1 MVYTNPEEVVD
12 FSTDNE
18 YWINR
23 LIEDAKKHPD
33 EIQIISLPQKDGD
46 VIHVKVPNKYL
57 GVRPEQIQIW

>member
-1 MVYTNPEEVVD
+1 MVYFNPEMIVD

-23 LIEDAKKHPD
+23 LMEDAKKHPD

-57 GVRPEQIQIW
+57 DVRSDQIKFR